1 MKKIINTLI
10 GLVGG
15 VIFSILLIS
24 VLTVFFVVLLPFLF
38 YFTVREVLKYLTTT
52 K

>member
-1 MKKIINTLI
+1 MKKIINTLS

-24 VLTVFFVVLLPFLF
+24 VITVFFVVLLPFLF
-38 YFTVREVLKYLTTT
+38 YFTVREVLKYVITTN
-52 K
+52 